1 MSTFPIYP
9 NLNSG
14 TGFPSLSYSAE
25 QTTMSLA
32 TPMDQPLYD
41 HQKAADLAMLDM
53 LSEDDLLAILG
64 YQSSGTH
71 PLHVGGTESVS
82 DVQNDFEFTAAIRSK
97 APHPRV
103 VHACDHCR
111 RRKTK
116 VSTLSF
122 FYFILADHGGDS
134 VLGISPYARAVRN
147 EARCASGLLLKLPKS
162 DEVGNLTMWGL
173 NTPLD
178 LGRLRRLSWL
188 LGRLIR
194 ALCFRIR

>member
-1 MSTFPIYP
+1 MSTFPIYH
-9 NLNSG
+9 NLNNG
-14 TGFPSLSYSAE
+14 TGFPSLPSSAG
-25 QTTMSLA
+25 QTFS
-32 TPMDQPLYD
+32 TPMNQPLYD

-116 VSTLSF
+116 VSIFFL
-122 FYFILADHGGDS
+122 FYFLFILTD
-134 VLGISPYARAVRN
+134 
-147 EARCASGLLLKLPKS
+147 
-162 DEVGNLTMWGL
+162 VG
-173 NTPLD
+173 
-178 LGRLRRLSWL
+178 
-188 LGRLIR
+188 
-194 ALCFRIR
+194 